1 MSKKKLLDSKLYK
14 VVLYFFIYAFLG
26 WVLETLYAIYD
37 VGYFYKRGFLYGPI
51 CPIYG
56 YGAIILILFFSNY
69 KKNSV
74 KLFVYAGA
82 IFSAFEYFVSF
93 ILEACF
99 KLKWWDYSTE
109 FFNLNG
115 RISIFFSVVWG
126 IIAIMFVNHAHP
138 FMEKNVNKILNK
150 IPANVQYV
158 VIGLISSVFV
168 VDTVLSCVK
177 YLR

>member
-1 MSKKKLLDSKLYK
+1 MNGNNLLNDKVYK
-14 VVLYFFIYAFLG
+14 VTLYFFIYAFLG
-26 WVLETLYAIYD
+26 WILETLYAIYD

-69 KKNSV
+69 KKKSV
-74 KLFVYAGA
+74 KLFFYAGA
-82 IFSAFEYFVSF
+82 IFSAFEYFASF

-99 KLKWWDYSTE
+99 KLKWWDYFNE

-126 IIAIMFVNHAHP
+126 IIAIMFVNHVHP
-138 FMEKNVNKILNK
+138 FIEKITEKILKK
-150 IPANVQYV
+150 IPINVQYIFFSL
-158 VIGLISSVFV
+158 IGIVFLF
-168 VDTVLSCVK
+168 DTLFSCLK
-177 YLR
+177 YLK